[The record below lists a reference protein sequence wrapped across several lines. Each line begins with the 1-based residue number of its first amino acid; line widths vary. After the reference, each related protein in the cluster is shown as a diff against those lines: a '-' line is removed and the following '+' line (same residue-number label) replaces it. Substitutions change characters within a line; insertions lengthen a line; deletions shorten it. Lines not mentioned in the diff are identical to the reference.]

1 MSTFGCVKCG
11 KPVQMPQGNLEP
23 GSQWLLNCPHC
34 GYGNWMGVGY
44 PAQQGFQTLVGNQQ
58 IGRNGFIWNRSA
70 D

>member
-1 MSTFGCVKCG
+1 
-11 KPVQMPQGNLEP
+11 MPQGNLEP